1 MPTTAKNA
9 ACLEWPHTFGER
21 LYGYCEIGRLRL
33 RPYTLRGK
41 AFKAGPAAFIG
52 CPHAFGGKGRRGETL
67 GCVVNWI

>member
-9 ACLEWPHTFGER
+9 ACLEWPHTLGER
-21 LYGYCEIGRLRL
+21 LYGYCEIGRLRM

-52 CPHAFGGKGRRGETL
+52 CSHAFGGKGRRGETL
-67 GCVVNWI
+67 GCVANWI